1 MSPFDFFLWSTRPI
15 VSQLSLAQARC
26 VELPIISDVMCYD
39 ACIVVPYRL
48 LRTYDVCS
56 FMCQCVCVN
65 GARFIW
71 RVCIVTRNYRWMRF
85 GMLMLTH
92 VAAMCHG
99 DENHM
104 SVVMNNQFRS
114 ASEFVLRVF
123 LFVVLWSQNCFFIK
137 TKHAFVISCCL
148 LISPIV
154 SELRQEKNGG
164 KRRTKEKNWEI
175 RRTKET
181 QKSFVVLMNTNLRA
195 QHHKT
200 KYDRPTTIVFVWANV

>member
-1 MSPFDFFLWSTRPI
+1 
-15 VSQLSLAQARC
+15 
-26 VELPIISDVMCYD
+26 
-39 ACIVVPYRL
+39 
-48 LRTYDVCS
+48 
-56 FMCQCVCVN
+56 
-65 GARFIW
+65 
-71 RVCIVTRNYRWMRF
+71 
-85 GMLMLTH
+85 MLTH
-92 VAAMCHG
+92 VVAMGHV

-104 SVVMNNQFRS
+104 KVVMNNQFRS
-114 ASEFVLRVF
+114 ASEFVLRVCF
-123 LFVVLWSQNCFFIK
+123 CVFFVLAKLFFMT

-164 KRRTKEKNWEI
+164 KRRTKEKNGEI